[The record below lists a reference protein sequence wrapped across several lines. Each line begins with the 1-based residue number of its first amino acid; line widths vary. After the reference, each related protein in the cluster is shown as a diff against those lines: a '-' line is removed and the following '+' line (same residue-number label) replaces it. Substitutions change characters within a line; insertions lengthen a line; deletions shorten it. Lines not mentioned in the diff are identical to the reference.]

1 MAENKIRDD
10 NYFQVSGFMIN
21 RLGLKGVPLNVYA
34 ILYGFSQDGEN
45 EYTGGLSYLCEFAGN
60 VSRPTVIKALK
71 ELTEKEYIIK
81 REEIINNVK
90 FTRYK
95 INLQVVKNLYGGS
108 KETLQ
113 GVVKNLY
120 GGSKETLPNNKIY
133 NKELYIN
140 NIDYQHIADL
150 YNDTCVSFPRIISL
164 SENRKKA
171 IKARLNK
178 YTIEQVKEV
187 FEKAEKSDFLKGG
200 NNRNWTANFDWLM
213 KEANF
218 EKVIEGNYNN
228 RTKNKPPASYDLDE
242 YTRRALQRPIKY
254 TKRSELE
261 NNITENWETKK
272 EPDTVANNED
282 IRAGQNNLKIC

>member
-1 MAENKIRDD
+1 MAERRMFAKTIIDSDAFLDMPLSAQALYFHLSMRADDDGFINNPKKIQRMVGASDDDCKLLILKKFIITFDSGIIVIKHWKIHNYIRSDRYKPTVYIEEKAQLSENSNKG
-10 NYFQVSGFMIN
+10 YKLIN
-21 RLGLKGVPLNVYA
+21 LPDEKDMCTPCIENVDKMASIGIPTVDKMDTQDRLGKDRIG
-34 ILYGFSQDGEN
+34 
-45 EYTGGLSYLCEFAGN
+45 
-60 VSRPTVIKALK
+60 
-71 ELTEKEYIIK
+71 
-81 REEIINNVK
+81 
-90 FTRYK
+90 K
-95 INLQVVKNLYGGS
+95 IS
-108 KETLQ
+108 
-113 GVVKNLY
+113 
-120 GGSKETLPNNKIY
+120 
-133 NKELYIN
+133 
-140 NIDYQHIADL
+140 IDYQHIADL

-228 RTKNKPPASYDLDE
+228 RTKNKSPASYDLDE
-242 YTRRALQRPIKY
+242 FTRRALQSPIIY

-261 NNITENWETKK
+261 K
-272 EPDTVANNED
+272 
-282 IRAGQNNLKIC
+282 QSC